1 MPSWSIRLLA
11 LALIVLPVM
20 PAMAERCATDD
31 AGETLC
37 LSAPASRIVTLSPG
51 ATELAFAAGAGERV
65 VAVVAYDD
73 SPAEVAALPSVGS
86 HSRIDLEALLSLDP
100 DLVVGWI
107 SGNPAEQLETLESLS
122 IPVFRLEPDELVDVA
137 SAVERLARL
146 AGSES
151 VGEARARRFREGVA
165 ALARRHAD
173 AEPIPVF
180 YQVWDAPLMTLND
193 THWISEMIRLC
204 GGENVFGELPRL
216 VPRLDEEAV
225 LAAAPEAIITGG
237 MGEEDRAWLEYWQ
250 RYPELP
256 AVARGNLFLVPP
268 SLIQRPSL
276 RLLEGAQL
284 LCDQLER
291 ARAQR

>member
-1 MPSWSIRLLA
+1 MSSWSIRLLA
-11 LALIVLPVM
+11 LVLAMLPAL
-20 PAMAERCATDD
+20 PALAERCATDD

-37 LSAPASRIVTLSPG
+37 LAKPAQRIVTLSPG
-51 ATELAFAAGAGERV
+51 ATELAFAAGAGEQV

-86 HSRIDLEALLSLDP
+86 HSRLDLEALLSLEP
-100 DLVVGWI
+100 DLVIGWI

-122 IPVFRLEPDELVDVA
+122 IPVFRLEPGDLSGVA

-146 AGSES
+146 AGSEA
-151 VGEARARRFREGVA
+151 VGEGRARRFREGVA
-165 ALARRHAD
+165 ALAERHAE
-173 AEPIPVF
+173 AEPITVF

-204 GGENVFGELPRL
+204 GGVNVFGDLPRL

-225 LAAAPEAIITGG
+225 LAAAPDVIITGG
-237 MGEEDRAWLEYWQ
+237 MGEEDRAWLDDWR

-276 RLLEGAQL
+276 RLLEGAER
-284 LCDQLER
+284 LCERLEH